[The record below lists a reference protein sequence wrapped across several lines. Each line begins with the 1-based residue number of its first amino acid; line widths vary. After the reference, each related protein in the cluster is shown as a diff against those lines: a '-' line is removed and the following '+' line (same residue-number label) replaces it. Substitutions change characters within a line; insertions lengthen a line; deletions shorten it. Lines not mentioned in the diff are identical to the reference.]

1 MDIASSATKK
11 RRIDGHPWVS
21 AKKRTS
27 LQCSRPT
34 TDEMAAYHFSLS
46 KSGSLP
52 ALLPLTPNF
61 SDAYIPLG
69 TRFPQAAL
77 TNLQKDSCPD
87 TWEEVVESCRT
98 TFNELSIDPEV
109 CTLIAAQTKSQAASE
124 KWHRFRTGR
133 VTASNAGAICATSL
147 NKPSKSLL
155 KRICY
160 PDKIHSLEMDWGKK
174 KKASARA
181 AYVEATASHHV
192 KFQCQLSGLHIR
204 SDYPFVAATPDGI
217 ISCEGC
223 GDGLLE
229 VKCPFSAKHDTI
241 AEFASNKQLCLVVQ
255 GDDARLSSKHH
266 YHYQVQMQMMICKK
280 TYCNFVVWTEKD
292 FFVEIIFLT
301 RNSATT

>member
-1 MDIASSATKK
+1 M
-11 RRIDGHPWVS
+11 
-21 AKKRTS
+21 
-27 LQCSRPT
+27 
-34 TDEMAAYHFSLS
+34 
-46 KSGSLP
+46 
-52 ALLPLTPNF
+52 
-61 SDAYIPLG
+61 
-69 TRFPQAAL
+69 
-77 TNLQKDSCPD
+77 
-87 TWEEVVESCRT
+87 
-98 TFNELSIDPEV
+98 
-109 CTLIAAQTKSQAASE
+109 CTLIEAQTKSQAASE

-160 PDKIHSLEMDWGKK
+160 PDKVHSLAMDWGKK
-174 KKASARA
+174 KEASARA

-217 ISCEGC
+217 ISCECC

-241 AEFASNKQLCLVVQ
+241 AEFASNKQSCLVVE
-255 GDDARLSSKHH
+255 GEDARLSSKHH

-280 TYCNFVVWTEKD
+280 TYCDFVVWTEKD
-292 FFVEIIFLT
+292 LFVERFFLT